1 MKFGLFA
8 LFLATSLAT
17 PLHAGEA
24 ATDTHAADHAR
35 IQQLVERFKGAIL
48 TKNAEAMRAM
58 FLPNGSWLEGLDKKS
73 LAQVRAKKPAAQP
86 FSPGNY
92 EQFAKFVGST
102 PKAIEETFDHVRIE
116 TDGTVGIVYFD
127 YRFLIDGKPLNH
139 GVETW
144 QVVHTDDDW
153 KISAMLYSVSMDDI
167 R

>member
-1 MKFGLFA
+1 MKYA
-8 LFLATSLAT
+8 LFVLLLAASLAI

-24 ATDTHAADHAR
+24 ASGAHAADQAR
-35 IQQLVERFKGAIL
+35 IQQLVERFKRAIL
-48 TKNAEAMRAM
+48 TKDAEAMRAM
-58 FLPNGSWLEGLDKKS
+58 FLPGGSWLQGLDEKS
-73 LAQVRAKKPAAQP
+73 LAQLRAKKPAARQ
-86 FSPGNY
+86 FAPGSY
-92 EQFAKFVGST
+92 EPFAKFVGST

-127 YRFLIDGKPLNH
+127 YQFLTDGKPLNH

-153 KISAMLYSVSMDDI
+153 KISAMLYSVAMDDI